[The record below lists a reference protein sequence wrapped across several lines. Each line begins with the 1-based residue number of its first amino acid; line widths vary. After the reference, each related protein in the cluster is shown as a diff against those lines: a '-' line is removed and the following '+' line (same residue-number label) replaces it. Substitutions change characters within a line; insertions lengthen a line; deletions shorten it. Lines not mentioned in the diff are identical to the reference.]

1 MVKTEDGVNCPVK
14 KIEGGEIIGLVAEA
28 PAPEV
33 KEDSAPQKK
42 TRKKTADI
50 SK

>member
-1 MVKTEDGVNCPVK
+1 MECVEE
-14 KIEGGEIIGLVAEA
+14 KIKGGTIIGLVAET
-28 PAPEV
+28 PATEV

-42 TRKKTADI
+42 TRKKTADS

>member
-1 MVKTEDGVNCPVK
+1 MECAVT
-14 KIEGGEIIGLVAEA
+14 KIKGGTIIGLVAET
-28 PAPEV
+28 PATEV

-42 TRKKTADI
+42 TRKKTADS